1 MKGGGARYGLAH
13 EVFIKTSLILSLSVT
28 LLFFEERR
36 SWKDRKLTTKRIK
49 KGKREQT
56 KEGN

>member
-1 MKGGGARYGLAH
+1 MKGGGAGYGLAH
-13 EVFIKTSLILSLSVT
+13 EVFIKTSLILSLFT

-36 SWKDRKLTTKRIK
+36 SWKDRKLTTKRIE